1 MLNQKQEGIYEKA
14 SLVIDKNLKHVIP
27 LTAKSVLFCS
37 VFSGA
42 GTERRGQSVME
53 AETLEV

>member
-37 VFSGA
+37 VLVNA
-42 GTERRGQSVME
+42 TEGLQH
-53 AETLEV
+53 